1 MPAWQENPHPW
12 QMRPRVGHLLPAMG
26 ANKAAGSVAG
36 GRDFRRLYQLAA
48 GMTGGSQFSSFY
60 DLHAQ
65 ASLRDCQPASRCRL
79 RPGVTANF
87 EYFSSPQQLAGES
100 VIQRKPEQLFP
111 IHLSCPLRP
120 RMCSNHTPYRANS
133 TSLLTAG
140 RAVLYRSRRWVALSG
155 VPQAFKSISRSA
167 QR

>member
-36 GRDFRRLYQLAA
+36 GRDFRRLYQAEVMTCGSDFRCLYQLAA

-120 RMCSNHTPYRANS
+120 RMCSNHAPYRANS
-133 TSLLTAG
+133 TSLLTAAERCCIV
-140 RAVLYRSRRWVALSG
+140 RANGLR
-155 VPQAFKSISRSA
+155 
-167 QR
+167 